1 MKDYRKNEIG
11 KNRHHQLRM
20 KDVCNASVLVLAA
33 LWMIWFSTSVLIHL
47 TK

>member
-11 KNRHHQLRM
+11 KNRHQQLKM
-20 KDVCNASVLVLAA
+20 KDVSNATVLGLAA
-33 LWMIWFSTSVLIHL
+33 LWMIWISTSVLIHL